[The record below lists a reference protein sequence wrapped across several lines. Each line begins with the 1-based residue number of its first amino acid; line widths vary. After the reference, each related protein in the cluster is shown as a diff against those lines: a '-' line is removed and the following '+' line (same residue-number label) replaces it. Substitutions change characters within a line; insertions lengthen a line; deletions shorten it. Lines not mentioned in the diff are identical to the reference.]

1 VGLFIKSKPKF
12 NTFAKNID
20 EKMEELLKKFE
31 NKKPEIVFEWK
42 DEKTDAEGWI
52 VINSLR
58 GGAAAGG
65 TRMRIGVTKDEV
77 LALAKT
83 MEVKFTVAGPPIGGG
98 KSGINFDPR
107 DPRKK
112 EVLKRWYAAA
122 KPLLKTYYGTGGDMN
137 VDEVHEVIPMCEEQ
151 GISFPL
157 EGIVNG
163 HLRRDEKGKM
173 KIINQLKEGVPL
185 IVREESLTPNPNNNY
200 SVGDLIT
207 GYGVSETIL
216 HYYTIYGGQVKGKRV
231 IIQGWG
237 NVAGAAAYYLAQA
250 GAVIVGII
258 DKAGGVVKSEGYSFK
273 EIQSFLENRS
283 SNFLETE
290 DMLSFKQANE
300 NIWSV
305 GAEIFVPAAA
315 SRLLTQAQLDAMV
328 DNGLEVISS
337 GANVPFA
344 DKEIFFGPISK
355 SADERVS
362 VLPDFIANCG
372 MARVFAYLME
382 DNVEMTDK
390 AIFSD
395 TSNCIKNALTKSH
408 AINNS
413 KTNISKTA
421 IEIALKQLV

>member
-1 VGLFIKSKPKF
+1 
-12 NTFAKNID
+12 
-20 EKMEELLKKFE
+20 MEELLKKFE
-31 NKKPEIVFEWK
+31 DKKPEIVFEWK

-65 TRMRIGVTKDEV
+65 TRMRVGVTKDEV

-98 KSGINFDPR
+98 KSGINFDPS

-112 EVLKRWYAAA
+112 EVLRRWYAAA

-137 VDEVHEVIPMCEEQ
+137 VDEVHEVMPMCEEQ
-151 GISFPL
+151 GILFPL

-163 HLRRDEKGKM
+163 HHRRDEKGKM

-185 IVREESLTPNPNNNY
+185 IVRDKSLTPNPNKNY

-216 HYYTIYGGQVKGKRV
+216 HYYNIYGGQVKGKRV

-250 GAVIVGII
+250 GAIIVGII
-258 DKAGGVVKSEGYSFK
+258 DKAGGIVKSEGYSFE
-273 EIQSFLENRS
+273 EIKSLLENRS

-290 DMLSFKQANE
+290 NMLSFEDANE
-300 NIWSV
+300 KIWNV

-315 SRLLTQAQLDAMV
+315 SRLLTQTQLDSMIE
-328 DNGLEVISS
+328 NGLEVISS

-390 AIFSD
+390 AIFAD
-395 TSNCIKNALTKSH
+395 TSNCIKNALIKSH

-413 KTNISKTA
+413 KTQISKTA
-421 IEIALKQLV
+421 FEIALKQLV

>member
-1 VGLFIKSKPKF
+1 ML
-12 NTFAKNID
+12 
-20 EKMEELLKKFE
+20 ELLKKFE
-31 NKKPEIVFEWK
+31 DKKPEVVFEWK
-42 DEKTDAEGWI
+42 DEHTNAEGWI

-65 TRMRIGVTKDEV
+65 TRMRVGVTRNEV

-112 EVLKRWYAAA
+112 EVLQRWYAAA

-151 GISFPL
+151 GILFPL

-163 HLRRDEKGKM
+163 HHRKDEKGKM
-173 KIINQLKEGVPL
+173 KIINQLKAGVPL
-185 IVREESLTPNPNNNY
+185 IVKETTLTPDPNKDY

-207 GYGVSETIL
+207 GYGVSEAIL
-216 HYYTIYGGQVKGKRV
+216 HYYNIYGGEVKGKRV
-231 IIQGWG
+231 IVQGWG

-250 GAVIVGII
+250 GAIIVGII
-258 DKAGGVVKSEGYSFK
+258 DIGGGVINTEGYSFS
-273 EIQSFLENRS
+273 EIKDLLTNRT
-283 SNFLETE
+283 SNFLEAE
-290 DMLSFKQANE
+290 NMMSFEEVNKK
-300 NIWSV
+300 IWSV

-315 SRLLTQAQLDAMV
+315 SRLLSQSQLNQMIDG
-328 DNGLEVISS
+328 GLEVISS

-382 DNVEMTDK
+382 DNIEITDV
-390 AIFSD
+390 AIFKD
-395 TSNCIKNALTKSH
+395 TSDRIGKALQDSYNN
-408 AINNS
+408 NNS
-413 KTNISKTA
+413 KQNISKTA
-421 IEIALKQLV
+421 FEIALKQLV

>member
-1 VGLFIKSKPKF
+1 
-12 NTFAKNID
+12 
-20 EKMEELLKKFE
+20 MEELLKKFE
-31 NKKPEIVFEWK
+31 DKKPEIVFEWK

-65 TRMRIGVTKDEV
+65 TRMRVGVTKDEV

-151 GISFPL
+151 GILFPL

-163 HLRRDEKGKM
+163 HHRRDEEGKM
-173 KIINQLKEGVPL
+173 KIINQLKVGVPL
-185 IVREESLTPNPNNNY
+185 IVREESLTPNPNKDY

-216 HYYTIYGGQVKGKRV
+216 HYYNIYGGEIKGKRV

-250 GAVIVGII
+250 GAIIVGII
-258 DKAGGVVKSEGYSFK
+258 DKAGGLVKPEGYSFEK
-273 EIQSFLENRS
+273 IESLLENRS

-290 DMLSFKQANE
+290 DMLTFEQANE
-300 NIWSV
+300 KIWSV

-390 AIFSD
+390 AIFAD
-395 TSNCIKNALTKSH
+395 TSDCIKNALIKSH
-408 AINNS
+408 SINNS

-421 IEIALKQLV
+421 FEIALKQLV

>member
-1 VGLFIKSKPKF
+1 ML
-12 NTFAKNID
+12 
-20 EKMEELLKKFE
+20 ELLKKFE
-31 NKKPEIVFEWK
+31 DKKPEVVFEWK
-42 DEKTDAEGWI
+42 DEHTNAEGWI

-65 TRMRIGVTKDEV
+65 TRMRVGVTRNEV

-112 EVLKRWYAAA
+112 EVLQRWYAAA

-151 GISFPL
+151 GILFPL

-163 HLRRDEKGKM
+163 HHRKDEKGKM
-173 KIINQLKEGVPL
+173 KIINQLKAGVPL
-185 IVREESLTPNPNNNY
+185 IVKETTLTPDPNKDY

-207 GYGVSETIL
+207 GYGVSEAIL
-216 HYYTIYGGQVKGKRV
+216 HYYNIYGGEVKGKRV
-231 IIQGWG
+231 IVQGWG

-250 GAVIVGII
+250 GAIIVGII
-258 DKAGGVVKSEGYSFK
+258 DIGGGVINTEGYSFS
-273 EIQSFLENRS
+273 EIKDLLTNRT
-283 SNFLETE
+283 SNFLEAE
-290 DMLSFKQANE
+290 NMMSFEEVNKK
-300 NIWSV
+300 IWSV

-315 SRLLTQAQLDAMV
+315 SRLLSQSQLNQMIDG
-328 DNGLEVISS
+328 GLEVISS

-382 DNVEMTDK
+382 DNIEMTDV
-390 AIFSD
+390 AIFKD
-395 TSNCIKNALTKSH
+395 TSDRIGKALQDSYNN
-408 AINNS
+408 NNS
-413 KTNISKTA
+413 KQNISKTA
-421 IEIALKQLV
+421 FEIALKQLV

>member
-1 VGLFIKSKPKF
+1 ML
-12 NTFAKNID
+12 
-20 EKMEELLKKFE
+20 ELLKKFE
-31 NKKPEIVFEWK
+31 DKKPEVVFEWK
-42 DEKTDAEGWI
+42 DEHTNAEGWI

-65 TRMRIGVTKDEV
+65 TRMRVGVTRNEV
-77 LALAKT
+77 LSLAKT

-112 EVLKRWYAAA
+112 EVLQRWYAAA

-151 GISFPL
+151 GILFPL

-163 HLRRDEKGKM
+163 HHRKDEKGKM
-173 KIINQLKEGVPL
+173 KIINQLKAGVPL
-185 IVREESLTPNPNNNY
+185 IVKETTLTPDPNKDY

-207 GYGVSETIL
+207 GYGVSEAIL
-216 HYYTIYGGQVKGKRV
+216 HYYNIYGGEVKGKRV
-231 IIQGWG
+231 IVQGWG

-250 GAVIVGII
+250 GAIIVGII
-258 DKAGGVVKSEGYSFK
+258 DIGGGVINTEGYSFS
-273 EIQSFLENRS
+273 EIKDLLINRT
-283 SNFLETE
+283 SNFLEAE
-290 DMLSFKQANE
+290 NMMSFEKVNKK
-300 NIWSV
+300 IWSV

-315 SRLLTQAQLDAMV
+315 SRLLSQSQLDQMI
-328 DNGLEVISS
+328 DGGLEVISS

-382 DNVEMTDK
+382 DNIEMTDV
-390 AIFSD
+390 AIFKD
-395 TSNCIKNALTKSH
+395 TSDRIGKALQDSYK
-408 AINNS
+408 NNS
-413 KTNISKTA
+413 SKQNISKTA
-421 IEIALKQLV
+421 FEIALKQLV

>member
-1 VGLFIKSKPKF
+1 
-12 NTFAKNID
+12 
-20 EKMEELLKKFE
+20 MEELLKKFE
-31 NKKPEIVFEWK
+31 EKKPEVVFEWK
-42 DEKTDAEGWI
+42 DAETNAEGWI

-98 KSGINFDPR
+98 KSGINFDPK
-107 DPRKK
+107 DPRK
-112 EVLKRWYAAA
+112 EGVLRRWYAAT

-137 VDEVHEVIPMCEEQ
+137 VDEVHEVMPMCEEND
-151 GISFPL
+151 IVFPL
-157 EGIVNG
+157 EGVVNG
-163 HLRRDEKGKM
+163 HFKKDETEKM
-173 KIINQLKEGVPL
+173 KIINQLKKGVPL
-185 IVREESLTPNPNNNY
+185 IVRDEKLTPNPNKDY

-207 GYGVSETIL
+207 GYGVSESIL
-216 HYYTIYGGQVKGKRV
+216 HYYNIYGGEIKGKRV

-250 GAVIVGII
+250 GAIIVGII
-258 DKAGGVVKSEGYSFK
+258 DKNGGVINKDGYSFD
-273 EIQSFLENRS
+273 EIKSLLEKRS
-283 SNFLETE
+283 SNFLEAE
-290 DMLSFKQANE
+290 NILSFEETNKE
-300 NIWSV
+300 IWHV

-315 SRLLTQAQLDAMV
+315 SRLLTQAQLDTMA

-344 DKEIFFGPISK
+344 DKEIFFGAISK
-355 SADERVS
+355 SADKRVS

-372 MARVFAYLME
+372 MARAFSYFME
-382 DNVEMTDK
+382 DDCQMN
-390 AIFSD
+390 D
-395 TSNCIKNALTKSH
+395 TSIFKAVSNTIKDAIQSTYN
-408 AINNS
+408 INNN

-421 IEIALKQLV
+421 FEIALKQLT

>member
-1 VGLFIKSKPKF
+1 ML
-12 NTFAKNID
+12 
-20 EKMEELLKKFE
+20 ELLKKFE
-31 NKKPEIVFEWK
+31 DKKPEVVFEWK
-42 DEKTDAEGWI
+42 DEHTNAEGWI

-65 TRMRIGVTKDEV
+65 TRMRVGVTRNEV

-112 EVLKRWYAAA
+112 EVLQRWYAAA

-151 GISFPL
+151 GILFPL

-163 HLRRDEKGKM
+163 HHRKDEKGKM
-173 KIINQLKEGVPL
+173 KIINQLKAGVPL
-185 IVREESLTPNPNNNY
+185 IVKETTLTPDPNKDY

-207 GYGVSETIL
+207 GYGVSEAIL
-216 HYYTIYGGQVKGKRV
+216 HYYNIYGGEVKGKRV
-231 IIQGWG
+231 IVQGWG
-237 NVAGAAAYYLAQA
+237 NVAGAAAYYLSQA
-250 GAVIVGII
+250 GAIIVGII
-258 DKAGGVVKSEGYSFK
+258 DIGGGVINTEGYSFS
-273 EIQSFLENRS
+273 EIKDLLTNRT
-283 SNFLETE
+283 SNFLEAE
-290 DMLSFKQANE
+290 NMMSFEKVNKK
-300 NIWSV
+300 IWSV

-315 SRLLTQAQLDAMV
+315 SRLLSQSQLDQMI
-328 DNGLEVISS
+328 DGGLEVISS

-382 DNVEMTDK
+382 DNIEMTDV
-390 AIFSD
+390 AIFKD
-395 TSNCIKNALTKSH
+395 TSDRIGKALQDSYN
-408 AINNS
+408 NNS
-413 KTNISKTA
+413 SKQNISKTA
-421 IEIALKQLV
+421 FEIALKQLV

>member
-1 VGLFIKSKPKF
+1 
-12 NTFAKNID
+12 
-20 EKMEELLKKFE
+20 MEELLKKFE
-31 NKKPEIVFEWK
+31 DKKPEVVFEWK
-42 DEKTDAEGWI
+42 DEHTDAEGWI

-98 KSGINFDPR
+98 KSGINFNPR

-112 EVLKRWYAAA
+112 EVLQRWYAAA

-137 VDEVHEVIPMCEEQ
+137 IDEVHEVMPMCEEQ
-151 GISFPL
+151 GILFPL

-163 HLRRDEKGKM
+163 HHMKDEAGKM

-185 IVREESLTPNPNNNY
+185 IVKNKTLTPDPNSDY

-207 GYGVSETIL
+207 GYGVAEAIL
-216 HYYTIYGGQVKGKRV
+216 HYYNIYGGEVKGKRV
-231 IIQGWG
+231 IVQGWG

-250 GAVIVGII
+250 GAIIVGII
-258 DKAGGVVKSEGYSFK
+258 DLVGGVINTEGYSFE
-273 EIQSFLENRS
+273 EIKSLLTNRT
-283 SNFLETE
+283 SNFLEAE
-290 DMLSFKQANE
+290 NMMSFERVNE
-300 NIWSV
+300 EIWKI

-315 SRLLTQAQLDAMV
+315 SRLLSQNQLDQMV

-355 SADERVS
+355 SADQRIS

-382 DNVEMTDK
+382 DNIEMTDK
-390 AIFSD
+390 AIFED
-395 TSNCIKNALTKSH
+395 TSNRIKEALQDSYN
-408 AINNS
+408 INNS
-413 KTNISKTA
+413 KQNISKTA
-421 IEIALKQLV
+421 MEIALKQLV

>member
-1 VGLFIKSKPKF
+1 ML
-12 NTFAKNID
+12 
-20 EKMEELLKKFE
+20 ELLKKFE
-31 NKKPEIVFEWK
+31 DKKPEVVFEWK
-42 DEKTDAEGWI
+42 DEHTNAEGWI

-65 TRMRIGVTKDEV
+65 TRMRVGVTRDEV

-112 EVLKRWYAAA
+112 EVLQRWYAAA

-151 GISFPL
+151 GILFPL

-163 HLRRDEKGKM
+163 HHRKDEKGKM
-173 KIINQLKEGVPL
+173 KIINQLKAGVPL
-185 IVREESLTPNPNNNY
+185 IVKEKTLTPDPNKDY

-207 GYGVSETIL
+207 GYGVSEAIL
-216 HYYTIYGGQVKGKRV
+216 HYYNIYGGEVKGKRV
-231 IIQGWG
+231 IVQGWG
-237 NVAGAAAYYLAQA
+237 NVAGAAAYYLSQA
-250 GAVIVGII
+250 GAIIVGII
-258 DKAGGVVKSEGYSFK
+258 DIGGGVINTEGYSFS
-273 EIQSFLENRS
+273 EIKDLLTNRT
-283 SNFLETE
+283 SNFLEAE
-290 DMLSFKQANE
+290 NMMSFEEVNKK
-300 NIWSV
+300 IWSV

-315 SRLLTQAQLDAMV
+315 SRLISQSQLNQMIDG
-328 DNGLEVISS
+328 GLEVISS

-382 DNVEMTDK
+382 DNIEITDV
-390 AIFSD
+390 AIFKD
-395 TSNCIKNALTKSH
+395 TSDRIGKALQDSYN
-408 AINNS
+408 NNS
-413 KTNISKTA
+413 SKQNISKTA
-421 IEIALKQLV
+421 FEIALKQLV

>member
-1 VGLFIKSKPKF
+1 
-12 NTFAKNID
+12 
-20 EKMEELLKKFE
+20 MEELLKKFE
-31 NKKPEIVFEWK
+31 DKKPEVVFQWK
-42 DEKTDAEGWI
+42 DAETDAEGWI

-98 KSGINFDPR
+98 KSGISFDPK
-107 DPRKK
+107 DPRK
-112 EVLKRWYAAA
+112 EGVLKRWYSAA

-137 VDEVHEVIPMCEEQ
+137 VDEVHEVMPMCEEN
-151 GISFPL
+151 GIVFPL
-157 EGIVNG
+157 EGVVNG
-163 HLRRDEKGKM
+163 HFKKDETEKM
-173 KIINQLKEGVPL
+173 KIINQLKKGVPL
-185 IVREESLTPNPNNNY
+185 IVRDEKLTPNPNKDY

-207 GYGVSETIL
+207 GYGVSESIL
-216 HYYTIYGGQVKGKRV
+216 HYYNIYGGEVKGKRV

-237 NVAGAAAYYLAQA
+237 NVAGTAAYYLAQA
-250 GAVIVGII
+250 GAIIVGII
-258 DKAGGVVKSEGYSFK
+258 DKNGGLINKDGYNFDEIKSL
-273 EIQSFLENRS
+273 LEDRS
-283 SNFLETE
+283 SNSLKAES
-290 DMLSFKQANE
+290 MLSFDEVNE
-300 NIWSV
+300 VIWSV

-315 SRLLTQAQLDAMV
+315 SRLLTQVQLDTMI
-328 DNGLEVISS
+328 DNGLGVISS

-372 MARVFAYLME
+372 MARAFSYFME
-382 DNVEMTDK
+382 DDCQIN
-390 AIFSD
+390 D
-395 TSNCIKNALTKSH
+395 TSIFKAVSNTIKDALQNTYN
-408 AINNS
+408 INNN

-421 IEIALKQLV
+421 FEIALKKLI

>member
-1 VGLFIKSKPKF
+1 
-12 NTFAKNID
+12 
-20 EKMEELLKKFE
+20 MEELLKKFE
-31 NKKPEIVFEWK
+31 DKKPVVVFEWK
-42 DEKTDAEGWI
+42 DTETDAEGWI

-65 TRMRIGVTKDEV
+65 TRMRIGVTRDEV

-112 EVLKRWYAAA
+112 EVLRRWYAAA

-151 GISFPL
+151 GILFPL

-163 HLRRDEKGKM
+163 HHRRDEQGKM
-173 KIINQLKEGVPL
+173 KIINQLKVGVPL
-185 IVREESLTPNPNNNY
+185 IVKEESLTPNPNKDY

-216 HYYTIYGGQVKGKRV
+216 HYYNIYGGDVKGKRV
-231 IIQGWG
+231 IVQGWG

-250 GAVIVGII
+250 GAIIVGII
-258 DKAGGVVKSEGYSFK
+258 DIGGGVINNDGYTFEEIKSL
-273 EIQSFLENRS
+273 LEDRS
-283 SNFLETE
+283 SNFLEAE
-290 DMLSFKQANE
+290 NMLSFEEANE
-300 NIWSV
+300 KIWSV

-390 AIFSD
+390 AIFAD
-395 TSNCIKNALTKSH
+395 T
-408 AINNS
+408 
-413 KTNISKTA
+413 
-421 IEIALKQLV
+421 

>member
-1 VGLFIKSKPKF
+1 ML
-12 NTFAKNID
+12 
-20 EKMEELLKKFE
+20 ELLKKFE
-31 NKKPEIVFEWK
+31 DKKPEVVFEWK
-42 DEKTDAEGWI
+42 DEHTNAEGWI

-65 TRMRIGVTKDEV
+65 TRMRVGVTRNEV

-112 EVLKRWYAAA
+112 EVLQRWYAAA

-151 GISFPL
+151 GILFPL

-163 HLRRDEKGKM
+163 HHRKDEKGKM
-173 KIINQLKEGVPL
+173 KIINQLKAGVPL
-185 IVREESLTPNPNNNY
+185 IVKETTLTPDPNKDY

-207 GYGVSETIL
+207 GYGVSEAIL
-216 HYYTIYGGQVKGKRV
+216 HYYNIYGGEVKGKRV
-231 IIQGWG
+231 IVQGWG

-250 GAVIVGII
+250 GAIIVGII
-258 DKAGGVVKSEGYSFK
+258 DIGGGVINTEGYSFS
-273 EIQSFLENRS
+273 EIKDLLTNRT
-283 SNFLETE
+283 SNFLEAE
-290 DMLSFKQANE
+290 NMMSFEEVNKK
-300 NIWSV
+300 IWSV

-315 SRLLTQAQLDAMV
+315 SRLLSQSQLNQMIDG
-328 DNGLEVISS
+328 GLEVISS

-382 DNVEMTDK
+382 DNIEITDV
-390 AIFSD
+390 AIFKD
-395 TSNCIKNALTKSH
+395 TSDRIGKALQDSYN
-408 AINNS
+408 NNS
-413 KTNISKTA
+413 SKQNISKTA
-421 IEIALKQLV
+421 FEIALKQLV

>member
-1 VGLFIKSKPKF
+1 
-12 NTFAKNID
+12 
-20 EKMEELLKKFE
+20 MEELLKKFE
-31 NKKPEIVFEWK
+31 DKKPEIVFEWK

-65 TRMRIGVTKDEV
+65 TRMRVGVTKDEV

-98 KSGINFDPR
+98 KSGINFDPS

-112 EVLKRWYAAA
+112 EVLRRWYAAA

-137 VDEVHEVIPMCEEQ
+137 VDEVHEVMPMCEEQ
-151 GISFPL
+151 GILFPL

-163 HLRRDEKGKM
+163 HHRRDEKGKM
-173 KIINQLKEGVPL
+173 KIINQLREGVPL
-185 IVREESLTPNPNNNY
+185 IVKDKSLTPNPNKDY

-216 HYYTIYGGQVKGKRV
+216 HYYNIYGGQVKGKRV

-250 GAVIVGII
+250 GAIIVGII
-258 DKAGGVVKSEGYSFK
+258 DKAGGIVKSEGYSFEK
-273 EIQSFLENRS
+273 IKSLLENRS

-290 DMLSFKQANE
+290 NMLSFEDANE
-300 NIWSV
+300 KIWNV

-315 SRLLTQAQLDAMV
+315 SRLLTQTQLDFMIE
-328 DNGLEVISS
+328 NGLEVISS

-382 DNVEMTDK
+382 NNVEMTDK
-390 AIFSD
+390 AIFAD
-395 TSNCIKNALTKSH
+395 TSDCIKNALIKSH
-408 AINNS
+408 SINNS

-421 IEIALKQLV
+421 FEIALKQLV

>member
-1 VGLFIKSKPKF
+1 
-12 NTFAKNID
+12 
-20 EKMEELLKKFE
+20 MEELLKKFE
-31 NKKPEIVFEWK
+31 DKKPEVVFEWK
-42 DEKTDAEGWI
+42 DDKTDAEGWI

-107 DPRKK
+107 DPRKE
-112 EVLKRWYAAA
+112 EVLRRWYAAA

-137 VDEVHEVIPMCEEQ
+137 VDEVHEVMPMCEEQ
-151 GISFPL
+151 GILFPL
-157 EGIVNG
+157 VGIVNG
-163 HLRRDEKGKM
+163 HHRRDEAGKM
-173 KIINQLKEGVPL
+173 KIINQLQEGVPL
-185 IVREESLTPNPNNNY
+185 IVRDKNLTPNPNNDY

-216 HYYTIYGGQVKGKRV
+216 HYYNIYGGDVKGKRV
-231 IIQGWG
+231 IVQGWG

-250 GAVIVGII
+250 GAIIVGII
-258 DKAGGVVKSEGYSFK
+258 DIGGGVINKDGYTFEEIKSL
-273 EIQSFLENRS
+273 LEDRS
-283 SNFLETE
+283 SNFLEAE
-290 DMLSFKQANE
+290 NMLTFEQANE
-300 NIWSV
+300 KIWSV

-315 SRLLTQAQLDAMV
+315 SRLLSQNQLDTMI

-382 DNVEMTDK
+382 DKIEMTDK
-390 AIFSD
+390 AIFAD
-395 TSNCIKNALTKSH
+395 TSDCIKNALIKSH

-413 KTNISKTA
+413 KTHISKTA
-421 IEIALKQLV
+421 FEIALKQLV

>member
-1 VGLFIKSKPKF
+1 
-12 NTFAKNID
+12 
-20 EKMEELLKKFE
+20 MEELLKKFE
-31 NKKPEIVFEWK
+31 DKKPEVVFEWK
-42 DEKTDAEGWI
+42 DEYTDAEGWI

-65 TRMRIGVTKDEV
+65 TRMRIGVTRDEV

-83 MEVKFTVAGPPIGGG
+83 MEIKFTVAGPPIGGG

-112 EVLKRWYAAA
+112 EVLQRWYAAA

-137 VDEVHEVIPMCEEQ
+137 VDEVHEVMPMCEEQ
-151 GISFPL
+151 GILFPL

-163 HLRRDEKGKM
+163 HHRKDEVGKM
-173 KIINQLKEGVPL
+173 KIINQLKIGVPL
-185 IVREESLTPNPNNNY
+185 IVKDSSLTPDPTKNY

-207 GYGVSETIL
+207 GYGVSEAIL
-216 HYYTIYGGQVKGKRV
+216 HYYKIYGGEVKGKKV

-250 GAVIVGII
+250 GAIIVGII
-258 DKAGGVVKSEGYSFK
+258 DKVGGVINTEGFTFNEIKSLL
-273 EIQSFLENRS
+273 INRT
-283 SNFLETE
+283 SNFLEI
-290 DMLSFKQANE
+290 DNMMSFDEVNE
-300 NIWSV
+300 KIWSI
-305 GAEIFVPAAA
+305 GAEIFVPAAS
-315 SRLLTQAQLDAMV
+315 SRLLSQSQLDQMI

-355 SADERVS
+355 SADQRVS

-382 DNVEMTDK
+382 DKVEMTDK
-390 AIFSD
+390 AIFHD
-395 TSNCIKNALTKSH
+395 TSKIIRDALQDSYN
-408 AINNS
+408 INNS
-413 KTNISKTA
+413 KQNISKTA
-421 IEIALKQLV
+421 MEIALKQLV

>member
-1 VGLFIKSKPKF
+1 
-12 NTFAKNID
+12 
-20 EKMEELLKKFE
+20 MEELLKKFE
-31 NKKPEIVFEWK
+31 DKKPEVVFEWK
-42 DEKTDAEGWI
+42 DAETDAEGWI

-83 MEVKFTVAGPPIGGG
+83 MEVKFTVTGPPIGGG
-98 KSGINFDPR
+98 KSGINFDPK
-107 DPRKK
+107 DPRK
-112 EVLKRWYAAA
+112 EGVLRRWYAAA
-122 KPLLKTYYGTGGDMN
+122 KPLLKIYYGTGGDMN
-137 VDEVHEVIPMCEEQ
+137 VDEVHEVMPMCEEN
-151 GISFPL
+151 GILFPL

-163 HLRRDEKGKM
+163 HFKKEKAEKI

-185 IVREESLTPNPNNNY
+185 IVRDKKLTPNPNKDY

-207 GYGVSETIL
+207 GYGVSEAIL
-216 HYYTIYGGQVKGKRV
+216 HYYTIYGGKVEGKRV

-250 GAVIVGII
+250 GAIIVGII
-258 DKAGGVVKSEGYSFK
+258 DISGGVINKDGYTLEEIKSL
-273 EIQSFLENRS
+273 LENRS
-283 SNFLETE
+283 SNFLEAE
-290 DMLSFKQANE
+290 NILSFEKANKE
-300 NIWSV
+300 IWSL
-305 GAEIFVPAAA
+305 GTEIFVPAAA
-315 SRLLTQAQLDAMV
+315 SRLLTKAQLDAMI

-337 GANVPFA
+337 GANVPFG

-372 MARVFAYLME
+372 MARAFSYFME
-382 DNVEMTDK
+382 DDCQMN
-390 AIFSD
+390 D
-395 TSNCIKNALTKSH
+395 TSIFKAVSNTIKDAIQNTYN
-408 AINNS
+408 INNK

-421 IEIALKQLV
+421 FEIALKKLI